1 MGKDGLLPYSP
12 GRCERHPATARHLP
26 CDVSVSN
33 AGCPVTGMVL
43 VAPTCAVNDELSGPI
58 LATVTQPANRLMD
71 GGYDAGPLGGCWAG
85 MLNEFRNHLTI
96 FLAGTTELSATLP
109 GSVAVQF
116 ADRLDDME
124 ASAEFLQT
132 MLVWMDTS
140 ISGGT
145 NAINDI
151 GEVFRRTETLA
162 ATGLSARTSVR
173 FEPKPAG
180 VRNRGASLE
189 CALAALITELGRL
202 PPRMPDPFGPAP
214 RQEIRVSV
222 SPQRGA
228 LTIFV
233 ETSTEHSR
241 AVPGWRVALARILV
255 AQLGGTLEPLDGL
268 ATGQLG
274 FAIRFRFK

>member
-1 MGKDGLLPYSP
+1 
-12 GRCERHPATARHLP
+12 
-26 CDVSVSN
+26 
-33 AGCPVTGMVL
+33 
-43 VAPTCAVNDELSGPI
+43 
-58 LATVTQPANRLMD
+58 MD
-71 GGYDAGPLGGCWAG
+71 GGYNAGPLGGCWAG

-96 FLAGTTELSATLP
+96 FLAGSTELSEALP
-109 GSVAVQF
+109 GNVAVQF

-132 MLVWMDTS
+132 MLVWMDSS

-145 NAINDI
+145 NAISDVT
-151 GEVFRRTETLA
+151 EVFRRTEMLA
-162 ATGLSARTSVR
+162 STGLSARTSVR
-173 FEPKPAG
+173 FESKPAG

-202 PPRMPDPFGPAP
+202 PPRMADPFGPVP

-233 ETSTEHSR
+233 ETTAERSR
-241 AVPGWRVALARILV
+241 AVPGWRVALARVLV
-255 AQLGGTLEPLDGL
+255 AQLGGALEPLDGA
-268 ATGQLG
+268 ATGQIG

>member
-1 MGKDGLLPYSP
+1 
-12 GRCERHPATARHLP
+12 
-26 CDVSVSN
+26 
-33 AGCPVTGMVL
+33 MVL
-43 VAPTCAVNDELSGPI
+43 VAPTRAVNDELSGPI
-58 LATVTQPANRLMD
+58 LATVTQPANSLMD

-109 GSVAVQF
+109 GSVVAQF

-132 MLVWMDTS
+132 LLVWLDTS
-140 ISGGT
+140 INGGA
-145 NAINDI
+145 NVISDI
-151 GEVFRRTETLA
+151 TEVFRRTETLA
-162 ATGLSARTSVR
+162 ATGLSARTSIR
-173 FEPKPAG
+173 FDPKPAG

-202 PPRMPDPFGPAP
+202 PPRMPDPFGPPA

-233 ETSTEHSR
+233 ETVGDRTR
-241 AVPGWRVALARILV
+241 TVPGWRISLARVLV
-255 AQLGGTLEPLDGL
+255 AQLGGTLEPLDSAAVGK
-268 ATGQLG
+268 TG
-274 FAIRFRFK
+274 FAVRFRFK

>member
-1 MGKDGLLPYSP
+1 M
-12 GRCERHPATARHLP
+12 
-26 CDVSVSN
+26 
-33 AGCPVTGMVL
+33 
-43 VAPTCAVNDELSGPI
+43 NDELSGPI
-58 LATVTQPANRLMD
+58 LASVPQPANSLVD

-109 GSVAVQF
+109 GNVAVQF
-116 ADRLDDME
+116 ADRLEDME
-124 ASAEFLQT
+124 SSAEFLQT
-132 MLVWMDTS
+132 LLVWMDSS
-140 ISGGT
+140 ISGGA
-145 NAINDI
+145 NVISDI
-151 GEVFRRTETLA
+151 SEVFRRTETLA
-162 ATGLSARTSVR
+162 YTGLSARTTVR

-202 PPRMPDPFGPAP
+202 PPRRSDPFEATA

-233 ETSTEHSR
+233 ETGAERSR
-241 AVPGWRVALARILV
+241 AAPGWRVSLARILV
-255 AQLGGTLEPLDGL
+255 AQLGGTLEPLDPAG
-268 ATGQLG
+268 AGQTG

>member
-1 MGKDGLLPYSP
+1 
-12 GRCERHPATARHLP
+12 
-26 CDVSVSN
+26 
-33 AGCPVTGMVL
+33 
-43 VAPTCAVNDELSGPI
+43 
-58 LATVTQPANRLMD
+58 MD

-109 GSVAVQF
+109 GNVAVQF

-145 NAINDI
+145 SVISDVS
-151 GEVFRRTETLA
+151 EVFRRTETLA
-162 ATGLSARTSVR
+162 YTGLSARTSLR

-202 PPRMPDPFGPAP
+202 SPRVSEPFGPAP
-214 RQEIRVSV
+214 RQEIRISV

-233 ETSTEHSR
+233 ETSAERSR
-241 AVPGWRVALARILV
+241 AVPGWRIALARILV
-255 AQLGGTLEPLDGL
+255 AHVGGTLEPLDG
-268 ATGQLG
+268 AASGQTG
-274 FAIRFRFK
+274 FAVRFRFK

>member
-1 MGKDGLLPYSP
+1 
-12 GRCERHPATARHLP
+12 
-26 CDVSVSN
+26 
-33 AGCPVTGMVL
+33 
-43 VAPTCAVNDELSGPI
+43 
-58 LATVTQPANRLMD
+58 MD

-109 GSVAVQF
+109 GNVAVQF

-132 MLVWMDTS
+132 MLGWMDTS
-140 ISGGT
+140 ISGG
-145 NAINDI
+145 ASVISDVS
-151 GEVFRRTETLA
+151 EVFRRTETLA
-162 ATGLSARTSVR
+162 RSGLSARTSLR

-202 PPRMPDPFGPAP
+202 PPRVSEPFEPAP

-233 ETSTEHSR
+233 ETGAERSR
-241 AVPGWRVALARILV
+241 AAPGWRVALARILV
-255 AQLGGTLEPLDGL
+255 AHVGGTLEPLEG
-268 ATGQLG
+268 AASGHAG
-274 FAIRFRFK
+274 FAVRFRFK